1 MTCQASRVGGWVALV
16 FLELLRNL
24 PSGLLKFVSPPSC
37 LQHQIICYLATQP
50 ACFCCSSATKLRLS
64 PCDPMDCSTPGFP
77 AHQHLLEFTQTHVHC
92 IGDAI
97 RPSHPLSSPSPPAFS
112 LSQHQGLSQWVS
124 SSHQVAKA
132 LELQLQ
138 HQSFQ
143 WVFRTDFL

>member
-1 MTCQASRVGGWVALV
+1 MTCQALLVWGWVALV
-16 FLELLRNL
+16 SVELLRNL
-24 PSGLLKFVSPPSC
+24 PSGLLQFVSLPSC

-50 ACFCCSSATKLRLS
+50 ACFCCSSATKLRLT

-77 AHQHLLEFTQTHVHC
+77 AHQHLLEFAQIDVHC
-92 IGDAI
+92 VGDAI
-97 RPSHPLSSPSPPAFS
+97 RPSHPLSSPSPALN

-124 SSHQVAKA
+124 SSHQVARP
-132 LELQLQ
+132 LEFQVQ